1 MFDFGASRLLQDLIS
16 FFGAEIV
23 LSDPA
28 RASKAYRDQLTAEFA
43 RCAAKSNTM
52 KHILNTVCIRNVFDF
67 VVWYGLDDVSY
78 WKVHDSLA
86 IFDCGVVVTS
96 MKGCRLA
103 FDYRL
108 H

>member
-43 RCAAKSNTM
+43 RYPPCT
-52 KHILNTVCIRNVFDF
+52 
-67 VVWYGLDDVSY
+67 
-78 WKVHDSLA
+78 
-86 IFDCGVVVTS
+86 
-96 MKGCRLA
+96 
-103 FDYRL
+103 
-108 H
+108 